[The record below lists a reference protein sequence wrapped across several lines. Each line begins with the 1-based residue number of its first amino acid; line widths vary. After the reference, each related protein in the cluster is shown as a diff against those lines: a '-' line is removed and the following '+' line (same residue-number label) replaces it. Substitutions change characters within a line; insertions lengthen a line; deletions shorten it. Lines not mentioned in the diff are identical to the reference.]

1 VGAGMID
8 QVLETPLK
16 IIDTTGGCVMH
27 AMKCSDEGFS
37 GFGEAYFS
45 TVQSGS
51 VKAWKR
57 HKDMTLNIVVPV
69 GSIRFVIYNEQQ
81 FKEVIISRKNYI
93 RLTVPPMLW
102 FGFQAVGDETAIL
115 MNVASIEH
123 DPDEVERKDIESFD
137 FDWSIKR

>member
-1 VGAGMID
+1 
-8 QVLETPLK
+8 
-16 IIDTTGGCVMH
+16 
-27 AMKCSDEGFS
+27 
-37 GFGEAYFS
+37 
-45 TVQSGS
+45 
-51 VKAWKR
+51 
-57 HKDMTLNIVVPV
+57 MTLNIVVPV